1 MVGATEGFLGMNSII
16 AHVTTDTVW
25 VSIGLFGQ
33 ALFAGRFVVQWFASE
48 RSRRSVVPIHFWYLS
63 IAGAAVLLAYAIH
76 KRDIVFILG
85 QSLGFFIYIR
95 NLALIRRERKRI
107 APEVPGALSSRGG

>member
-1 MVGATEGFLGMNSII
+1 MNTLISHI
-16 AHVTTDTVW
+16 TTDMAW
-25 VSIGLFGQ
+25 VAVGLVGQ
-33 ALFAGRFVVQWFASE
+33 ALFAGRFIVQWFASE

-63 IAGAAVLLAYAIH
+63 IGGAAVLLAYAIH

-95 NLALIRRERKRI
+95 NLALIRRERKKI
-107 APEVPGALSSRGG
+107 ASDVPEALSSRGG

>member
-1 MVGATEGFLGMNSII
+1 M
-16 AHVTTDTVW
+16 TTDVIW
-25 VSIGLFGQ
+25 VTIGLFGQ

-48 RSRRSVVPIHFWYLS
+48 RSRRSIVPIHFWYLS

-85 QSLGFFIYIR
+85 QSLGFVIYIR
-95 NLALIRRERKRI
+95 NLALIRRERARL
-107 APEVPGALSSRGG
+107 AEDVPGAISSRGG

>member
-1 MVGATEGFLGMNSII
+1 LTLR
-16 AHVTTDTVW
+16 TTDIIW
-25 VSIGLFGQ
+25 VAIGLFGQ

-48 RSRRSVVPIHFWYLS
+48 RSKRSVVPIHFWYLS

-85 QSLGFFIYIR
+85 QSLGFIIYLR
-95 NLALIRRERKRI
+95 NLALIRRERAAH
-107 APEVPGALSSRGG
+107 APDVPGAVSSRRG

>member
-1 MVGATEGFLGMNSII
+1 VSSIS
-16 AHVTTDTVW
+16 ANVTVDAVW
-25 VSIGLFGQ
+25 VAIGLFGQ

-48 RSRRSVVPIHFWYLS
+48 RSRRSVVPIQFWYLS

-85 QSLGFFIYIR
+85 QSLGFIIYIR
-95 NLALIRRERKRI
+95 NLALIYRERQKI
-107 APEVPGALSSRGG
+107 AQDVPATLSSRGG